1 MAWVGSEVGGEM
13 EAEMLLGP
21 IPSQETAWASNLP
34 STLANHPT
42 TSHRLSPTV
51 SEPGSV

>member
-1 MAWVGSEVGGEM
+1 M